1 MTAKPTKLRFLLLYG
16 LAIGVLLS
24 LMAWSKYRFMV
35 IDHAMEVYVLLVAAV
50 FVGVG
55 IWVGLRWSAPP
66 KLASANVPEQPQKA
80 TIISLES
87 DPYLVDKLG
96 ISNRE
101 LDVLIQLAK
110 GLSNEEIANQLFV
123 STNTVKTHL
132 GNLYTKLDVKR
143 RTQAIDK
150 ARALGLLK

>member
-1 MTAKPTKLRFLLLYG
+1 MTAKLTKLRFLLLYG
-16 LAIGVLLS
+16 LAIGVLLC
-24 LMAWSKYRFMV
+24 LMAWSKYRFMI
-35 IDHAMEVYVLLVAAV
+35 IDHAVEAYVLLVAAV

-55 IWVGLRWSAPP
+55 IWVGLRWSAPSKP
-66 KLASANVPEQPQKA
+66 EVTNVPGPPASPATAHQRDTHVLEQ
-80 TIISLES
+80 
-87 DPYLVDKLG
+87 LG

-110 GLSNEEIANQLFV
+110 GLSNEEIADQLFV

-150 ARALGLLK
+150 ARSLGLIS